1 MGFFRGF
8 GQSDNEPEH
17 DEPSGAGDAGQ
28 TDSLARIE
36 AGGIPLEAERRLK
49 ALGADGSLFTS
60 GLSVTNSRCSARS
73 GLGRCIAAGAR
84 AAVIT
89 ASSRNPVPTS
99 APPTSGPRWCSS

>member
-36 AGGIPLEAERRLK
+36 AGGIPLEA
-49 ALGADGSLFTS
+49 ATG
-60 GLSVTNSRCSARS
+60 
-73 GLGRCIAAGAR
+73 
-84 AAVIT
+84 AAV
-89 ASSRNPVPTS
+89 SPLELERQ
-99 APPTSGPRWCSS
+99 